1 MMHAF
6 YDHSITALWLAWL
19 IYWCAAA
26 IGAKRT
32 RRHES
37 VTSRLM
43 HLVPLAVGV
52 GLLLSPHVVDG
63 WLAVRFLPRAL
74 IWFWTGFVLVA
85 SGLGFSVLARI
96 WLGGNWSGTV
106 TLKQDHELIR
116 SGPYRWVRHPIYTGL
131 LAALLG
137 SVIAAGE
144 WRGLLGLALVT
155 VSFLRKIAVE
165 EQFMAEQFGS
175 TYASYRAEV
184 PALIPLPSRRIA

>member
-1 MMHAF
+1 
-6 YDHSITALWLAWL
+6 
-19 IYWCAAA
+19 
-26 IGAKRT
+26 
-32 RRHES
+32 
-37 VTSRLM
+37 
-43 HLVPLAVGV
+43 
-52 GLLLSPHVVDG
+52 
-63 WLAVRFLPRAL
+63 
-74 IWFWTGFVLVA
+74 
-85 SGLGFSVLARI
+85 
-96 WLGGNWSGTV
+96 
-106 TLKQDHELIR
+106 
-116 SGPYRWVRHPIYTGL
+116 VRHPIYTGL